1 MVLVGMGRAL
11 QALAAAKG
19 RVNNKFDK
27 LADRLASL
35 VKIRLYIPEANRRT
49 RFFLV
54 TILTFHFK
62 AQPGLIA

>member
-35 VKIRLYIPEANRRT
+35 VKIRLYIPEANRT
-49 RFFLV
+49 RFFLA

>member
-35 VKIRLYIPEANRRT
+35 VKIRLYIPEANRT